1 VVVTKSSELLD
12 FNKFMDDQNEIR
24 LKKKFEIEQLKNNK
38 KELEDQIGFIQ
49 LKLSKSQELE
59 NIGMGFKELK
69 TIYETIIE
77 LSKAN
82 NISPKEAIEKFFN
95 DLNEY
100 DDIISFKKKVEDL
113 KKEAATLNTQI
124 TNNRATLLS
133 QPQIGITLQKL
144 FQNGILENDIE
155 DINSI
160 LVTGGFDYDSDRTII
175 NKKTLLSDLAKYLD
189 IKLVIKSLEQKQSEL
204 TNNMTRLEN
213 QKENLQYNINLLIL
227 MMVYLFRDLEL
238 SIKKTGIALEDPRNL
253 NIILI
258 IPLHYSSVLKDDNNN
273 PEENHEK
280 DQEQNHEDDE
290 DKKSKS
296 QKYQ

>member
-1 VVVTKSSELLD
+1 MTKSSELLD